1 MSSNEQNEHGS
12 AAQRLFE
19 ENKTELVRI
28 LDQLSEQVLAGN
40 LAQLAIVYLD
50 SHGETQIIARGANA
64 PTLVGMLR
72 LATKMVERRAL
83 T

>member
-1 MSSNEQNEHGS
+1 MSSNEQE
-12 AAQRLFE
+12 AQRLFE

-40 LAQLAIVYLD
+40 LAQLAIIHIDANGDVQL
-50 SHGETQIIARGANA
+50 IARGANA

-72 LATKMVERRAL
+72 VAAKLVERKVTR
-83 T
+83 